1 MARARKA
8 TDSADTVRV
17 RLSVRTVAAMGEL
30 RRYRAGLG
38 PFTRKA
44 QVVEA
49 TPEQADRLRAD
60 PMLAVAEAG
69 E

>member
-1 MARARKA
+1 MARARK
-8 TDSADTVRV
+8 SDTPAV
-17 RLSVRTVAAMGEL
+17 RLMVRTVAAMGEL

-38 PFTRKA
+38 PFTREP

-49 TPEQADRLRAD
+49 TPEQADRLRVDA
-60 PMLAVAEAG
+60 MLEVVEAK

>member
-38 PFTRKA
+38 PFTREP
-44 QVVEA
+44 QVVWVEQWQAEA
-49 TPEQADRLRAD
+49 LRGD
-60 PMLAVAEAG
+60 PFLAVEEAG